1 MRELKIN
8 YPLVIGSKITRE
20 SFTSSETLPLT
31 VIIDRQR
38 QVRGVIEGV
47 MYSDE
52 FEKKVRPL
60 LNRTVLRF
68 Q

>member
-1 MRELKIN
+1 
-8 YPLVIGSKITRE
+8 LVIGSKITRE